1 MVRNRVVF
9 TGRVQGVGFRHAT
22 KMQSRSYN
30 VRGFVRNLAVG
41 TVELIIEGER
51 DELAR
56 CIASIEERMASVI
69 KEATTTVEA
78 ASGEFAEFN
87 VLY

>member
-22 KMQSRSYN
+22 KMQSRSYD
-30 VRGFVRNLAVG
+30 VRGFVRNLTDG

-51 DELAR
+51 AELAR
-56 CIASIEERMASVI
+56 CIKSIEQRMASVI

>member
-1 MVRNRVVF
+1 MVRHRVIF

-30 VRGFVRNLAVG
+30 VCGFVRNLADG

-69 KEATTTVEA
+69 KEATITIEE
-78 ASGEFAEFN
+78 ASGEFSEFN